1 MKIMKDS
8 LLIAAVVLSGS
19 VLAQENDRVYDG
31 QGYQNSPPS
40 SSKVIILNNNSSD
53 VNSNQNQRSRVV
65 SQPTTSV
72 EAAPLTDSR
81 ADELRKARQGA
92 EINTEQK
99 IVEKLEESRLKDEKK
114 RADKLFGNRLDSD
127 DDDAKPA
134 PREKEQPAA
143 YVAPQPQPQQPQQPQ
158 VIVVQTPV
166 VQEKEIVEQQ
176 PPQQIQPVLAD
187 GPGRGEIRDRD
198 DHDHDGDAWHDG
210 KWYVGGLVGGLSYN
224 TPNARGNVATGVSIG
239 KEYGNGLV
247 LDGSF
252 LYSNVYLTDYWA
264 APGFFTNVN
273 EYSGVFTVKYNLMR
287 DWIRPYIGG
296 DMAYVYRSYTDRSY
310 YGGGYPGDASVSSQS
325 IDLGIVGG
333 VDVMVNDTFSIGGDL
348 RYNFNIV
355 SLSDNY
361 FIGRDD
367 LYADGSKP
375 LEKTGYW
382 QFLITGKLRF

>member
-1 MKIMKDS
+1 MKIVKDS
-8 LLIAAVVLSGS
+8 LLVAAVVMSG
-19 VLAQENDRVYDG
+19 VLLAQESDRIIDG

-53 VNSNQNQRSRVV
+53 TSSSQRSRVV

-81 ADELRKARQGA
+81 AEALRKAREGA

-114 RADKLFGNRLDSD
+114 RADRLFGNRLDSD
-127 DDDAKPA
+127 DSEDAKPA
-134 PREKEQPAA
+134 PREKEQQPPAA
-143 YVAPQPQPQQPQQPQ
+143 YVPPQPPPQQPQ

-166 VQEKEIVEQQ
+166 VKEKEVIEQPQQ
-176 PPQQIQPVLAD
+176 PQAQPIVNDDA
-187 GPGRGEIRDRD
+187 GRGEIRDRD
-198 DHDHDGDAWHDG
+198 DRDRDGDNWRDG
-210 KWYVGGLVGGLSYN
+210 KWYIGGLIGGLSYN
-224 TPNARGNVATGVSIG
+224 TPNARGNVATGVSVG
-239 KEYGNGLV
+239 KEYANGLV
-247 LDGSF
+247 LDGAF
-252 LYSNVYLTDYWA
+252 IYSNVYLSNYWVD
-264 APGFFTNVN
+264 PGFFTNVN
-273 EYSGVFTVKYNLMR
+273 EYSGVFTVKYNFMR
-287 DWIRPYIGG
+287 DWIRPYAGG
-296 DMAYVYRSYTDRSY
+296 NIAYTYRSYTDRSY
-310 YGGGYPGDASVSSQS
+310 YGDVYPNDSSVSSQS

-333 VDVMVNDTFSIGGDL
+333 VDVMVNDTFSVGGDL

-355 SLSDNY
+355 SLSNNY

-382 QFLITGKLRF
+382 QFMITGKLRF